1 VPSKRGRRIL
11 WKGVDVI
18 LCPAKEKH
26 PEKMLIR
33 RIDKMIRDMTRVQK
47 EIISS

>member
-1 VPSKRGRRIL
+1 MCQS
-11 WKGVDVI
+11 KGVVESYGKVSDVI

-33 RIDKMIRDMTRVQK
+33 RVDMKIT
-47 EIISS
+47 